1 MVTLGFDRQ
10 CITPQLPQP
19 LCGYEMNRVAVEVH
33 DDLYTRVIL
42 MNQDGELFAL
52 VQCDLIAV
60 DKFIIERVY
69 DRVKDLGIKKEHIT
83 IVATHTHAGPG
94 GVINTVEG
102 LMGQMQGIFGKTN
115 FELIDMI
122 AEKIALAIHN
132 ASKDMLESDVII
144 ARGKVEN
151 VGTERHDPTL
161 PGDDSL
167 LVFNF
172 RRKDG
177 REILLYNYACH
188 PTVTG
193 PGNIE
198 MTADFPHAV
207 ERDMDYDMVMFV
219 NSCCGDISSRFTRI
233 DSSFEQCDIYA
244 ERIIKGIEEAL
255 EHPVYEGAFNDVF
268 MNEYS
273 VVVPIRKVRPVEEE
287 QAKLAEYERQLE
299 EAKKQNLS
307 ASELRVIASFAEGA
321 KTAVNLAKALQG
333 FTEEDVHYMMMRL
346 QNVVIAVTPGEMF
359 STLGRP
365 LKDEGIE
372 VFGYGNGYYI
382 YIADEYS
389 YEKGYYE
396 AMSSPFEKG
405 VGELLSKEMKE
416 RGKELCQ

>member
-10 CITPQLPQP
+10 CITPQLPRP

-33 DDLYTRVIL
+33 DDLYARVLL
-42 MNQDGELFAL
+42 MKHNEELYVLA
-52 VQCDLIAV
+52 QCDLIAIDTLV
-60 DKFIIERVY
+60 IKKVY
-69 DRVKDLGIKKEHIT
+69 EQVKELGIKKEHIT
-83 IVATHTHAGPG
+83 IVATHTHAGPS
-94 GVINTVEG
+94 GVFNTSEG
-102 LMGQMQGIFGKTN
+102 MFAQMQGIFGMTD
-115 FELIDMI
+115 FELIDSVVG
-122 AEKIALAIHN
+122 KIVTAIHN
-132 ASKDMLESDVII
+132 AYENMLPSEITI
-144 ARGKVEN
+144 ARGTIEN

-161 PGDDSL
+161 PGDNSL
-167 LVFNF
+167 LVFKF
-172 RRKDG
+172 TRCDG

-198 MTADFPHAV
+198 MSADFPYAV

-233 DSSFEQCDIYA
+233 DSSFEQVDIYA
-244 ERIIKGIEEAL
+244 ERIIKGIEDAL
-255 EHPVYEGAFNDVF
+255 EHPVYEGQFNDVF

-273 VVVPIRKVRPVEEE
+273 VVVPIRKVRPVEVE
-287 QAKLAEYERQLE
+287 QAQLEEYERQLE
-299 EAKKQNLS
+299 VAKQNNLS

-333 FTEEDVHYMMMRL
+333 MKEEDVHYMMMRI
-346 QNVVIAVTPGEMF
+346 QNVVIAVAPGEMF

-365 LKDEGIE
+365 LKEEGIE

-382 YIADEYS
+382 YIADENS
-389 YEKGYYE
+389 YDKGYYE

-405 VGELLSKEMKE
+405 VGELLAKEMKE

>member
-10 CITPQLPQP
+10 CITPELPRA
-19 LCGYEMNRVAVEVH
+19 LCGYEMERIAKEVH
-33 DDLYTRVIL
+33 DDLYTRVLL
-42 MNQDGELFAL
+42 MNQDGELFVLA
-52 VQCDLIAV
+52 QCDIIAIDPLLI
-60 DKFIIERVY
+60 ECVY
-69 DRVKDLGIKKEHIT
+69 QRVKELGIKKEHIT
-83 IVATHTHAGPG
+83 IVATHTHAGPS
-94 GVINTVEG
+94 GVFNTTEG
-102 LMGQMQGIFGKTN
+102 LFEQMQGIFGMTDMP
-115 FELIDMI
+115 LIEMI
-122 AEKIALAIHN
+122 ADKIALAVRN
-132 ASKDMLESDVII
+132 ASEDMLESEVVI
-144 ARGKVEN
+144 ARGTVEN
-151 VGTERHDPTL
+151 VGTERHDPSL

-193 PGNIE
+193 PGNVE
-198 MTADFPHAV
+198 MTADFPYAV

-233 DSSFEQCDIYA
+233 DSSFEQVDIYA
-244 ERIIKGIEEAL
+244 ERIIKGIEDAL
-255 EHPVYEGAFNDVF
+255 EHPVYEGSFNDVF
-268 MNEYS
+268 MNSYN
-273 VVVPIRKVRPVEEE
+273 VILPIRKVRPVEVEE
-287 QAKLAEYERQLE
+287 AQLAEYEKQLE

-333 FTEEDVHYMMMRL
+333 IKEENVHYMMMRL

-382 YIADEYS
+382 YIADEHS

>member
-10 CITPQLPQP
+10 SITPQLPQP
-19 LCGYEMNRVAVEVH
+19 LCGYELNRVAVEVH
-33 DDLYTRVIL
+33 DDLYARVLL
-42 MNQDGELFAL
+42 MKHNEELYLL

-60 DKFIIERVY
+60 DKLIINGIYEQ
-69 DRVKDLGIKKEHIT
+69 VKDLGIKREHIT
-83 IVATHTHAGPG
+83 VVATHTHAGPG
-94 GVINTVEG
+94 GVFNTSEG
-102 LMGQMQGIFGKTN
+102 LMGQMQGIFGMTN
-115 FELIDMI
+115 LPLIEGI
-122 AEKIALAIHN
+122 VSKIALAVHN
-132 ASKDMLESDVII
+132 AYENMLPTEITI
-144 ARGKVEN
+144 ARGTVEN

-161 PGDDSL
+161 PGDNSL
-167 LVFNF
+167 LVFKF
-172 RRKDG
+172 TRKDG

-198 MTADFPHAV
+198 MTADFPYAV

-255 EHPVYEGAFNDVF
+255 EHPVYEGEFNDVF

-273 VVVPIRKVRPVEEE
+273 VVVPIREVRPVEVE
-287 QAKLAEYERQLE
+287 QAQLEEYERQLE
-299 EAKKQNLS
+299 EAKKKNLS

-333 FTEEDVHYMMMRL
+333 IKEENVHYMMMRI

-365 LKDEGIE
+365 LKEEGIE
-372 VFGYGNGYYI
+372 IFGYGNGYYI

-396 AMSSPFEKG
+396 AMSSPFAKG
-405 VGELLSKEMKE
+405 VGELLAKEMKE
-416 RGKELCQ
+416 RGMELCQ